1 VCVSSAYC
9 VVWLLQIAKFLE
21 ERCYKDLR
29 SEQMKFIN
37 IVTEAYNKM
46 LCHCKDQMAYFA
58 TSLLNV
64 VTELLDNSK
73 QDTPTILGCQ
83 TLTRFIYSQVKC
95 IPKLE
100 ALTDLTINKVHGF
113 YTYAS
118 PC

>member
-1 VCVSSAYC
+1 
-9 VVWLLQIAKFLE
+9 
-21 ERCYKDLR
+21 
-29 SEQMKFIN
+29 MKFIN